1 MKRRVLISAII
12 LLCLQAGLAGAADL
26 TYKQGELIVRFADP
40 GAEATIGPL
49 SSRATKNMLSNLVI
63 AGATVDKEYKR
74 IAPGLALVKLPKGI
88 TVQDALLEFNRSGY
102 VLYAEPNYKIKAFQ
116 TFPND
121 SRFDEQWALNNTG
134 QTGGLRD
141 ADIDAPEA
149 WDIHTGDLNIIV
161 AVLDSGIDYNHP
173 DLAANMWINPGEVNQ
188 PGVVEPND
196 VNNVDDDDNGYVD
209 DIYGYDFVDN
219 DSDPMD
225 EHYHGTVAAGIIGAV
240 GNNNE
245 GIAGVCWTVRLMALR
260 ILDPNGEGSV
270 NDAIAAIDYA
280 IAMGADVIN
289 ASWGTYDYLYS
300 QPLLEA
306 IQRAEAA
313 GILFVA
319 GAGNDGYY
327 GAAYPAAYGRY
338 YGLDNVISVMAT
350 DHNDNRAVWSS
361 GSASNYGYSVDL
373 GAPGKSILS
382 TFPTNE
388 TAAMT
393 ARGYSTN
400 YDVLEGDDVPVAQGR
415 SISGTSAAAAHVSG
429 AAALMWSAN
438 PDFTHTQIKQLILR
452 SVDKTLPGLC
462 ASEGRLNLAN
472 AMNMVK
478 PGRVLNTTTLVIYP
492 TIQAAIDDAND
503 GDELIADA
511 NSWYFETID
520 FNGLEITLRSGDV
533 NAPPGYGVISPLTT
547 YISGL
552 FDAYNDIVTFQSGE
566 DVNTVL
572 KGFTI
577 IDNTGYFGYGGIY
590 CDGSSP
596 IISNC
601 NITGNI
607 GDGIYCYYD
616 SNPNIS
622 SCIITGN
629 SGDGIYCYYDSDPN
643 ISNCTITG
651 NSGSGIYCYYDSA
664 PNISNCTI
672 TANTPWG
679 GGGGIYCGYGS
690 DPNITNCTITAN
702 TASGG
707 GGGIYCTS
715 GSDPN
720 ITNCAITGNSA
731 GNGAG
736 GGIYCVDSSPE
747 ISDCN
752 ISGNTAQWEGGGIY
766 LENASPTITNCQ
778 ITDGNSH
785 WDGGG
790 IYCGSGSDANITNS
804 TISNNF
810 AYYDCGGIYCADS
823 SPLIKNCLIIDNTV
837 DSWDA
842 GGIFCSGG
850 SPTITNCTFAGNS
863 GNNYDGLGGAVY
875 CTYSSRPVITNCIF
889 SNNEDI
895 AIYESDLN
903 SDANVTYCLFYNN
916 PDGDCYDF
924 YIGAAYD
931 FNSVVDPNGNFNQ
944 DPMFVRGRLGNYYLS
959 QFEAGQILDSNG
971 RVVDPS
977 VNPEDATSPAV
988 DAGSADANSLGMH
1001 LYSTRTDNYVDPNGN
1016 KDLGRVDIGYHYDDP
1031 LPVGQFYLYTYAI
1044 NGSISPPSGS
1054 YSQYSQVPLEAAP
1067 SPGYRLKSWSGTD
1080 DDTSWELNNIV
1091 TMDSYKYVVVEF
1103 ETIMVELRARVVGG
1117 MGTVEPRLGTYV
1129 RGRVVG
1135 LTTTPANP
1143 SHRVIWTGTDDDTLT
1158 VLTNTVTMVN
1168 DLHIVEVRFYAP
1180 RTLNVPGDYTNLQHA
1195 IDDAMDGDIVV
1206 IAPADEPYL
1215 TVDGFY
1221 IYGKAITITSAN
1233 PDEPNVVARTV
1244 IEMQSPGP
1252 GGTVG
1257 PAFYFYYVG
1266 RDTVLNGLT
1275 IRGFNM
1281 YGGNGRGGNPDQG
1294 YWDGIPGGDI
1304 YGAAIR
1310 CWSDASPTIK
1320 NCIITDCS
1328 VRGGNGGNG
1337 AGGNDDH
1344 PSGGHGGWP
1353 GQAGGGGMG
1362 CLNDSNPLVINCTF
1376 DNCRAY
1382 GGNGGDGGNG
1392 NGDPWGYGG
1401 RGGGWYYSYDPNMS
1415 YYEMPYEWGPFDFY
1429 TWYSGHGGA
1438 VYCDQSSSATFMDC
1452 TFTNNRTEGGTCG
1465 ICGITPPGYRAEPTI
1480 HWKID
1485 NFGGAVYL
1493 GGRPY
1498 YYYYY
1503 PYDYNEP
1510 MNESKFM
1517 NCTFANNTA
1526 DPTTTP
1532 DSEDQFVSY
1541 GGAVAFEV
1549 NSLPTFDNCT
1559 FNDNLASIGG
1569 AMYWEWAE
1577 PLVDDCNFVANA
1589 GLHGGGVYFVGGSS
1603 RIYRSSF
1610 RENDATGGV
1619 AEGGGIYCFDAN
1631 TLILDCNITDNDANG
1646 SGGGIYFG
1654 GSEKLLVKNCLITGN
1669 SAGRDG
1675 GGISANGHAEPL
1687 ISNCTI
1693 VGNIVTG
1700 NGFAAGYG
1708 GGLYFSYN
1716 DYANIVDS
1724 IIWDNSANPGDSN
1737 QIAVG
1742 TGFGFDPRPST
1753 VAVSYSDVQGGTAE
1767 VFVDIGCTLEWD
1779 IDPCDPNYP
1788 TNIDADPCFIE
1799 GYHLSQI
1806 EAGDITYTDSPCVDA
1821 GSNTAVALGLHRYT
1835 TRTDSMP
1842 DRYIVDMGYHYRMPI
1857 RMVLCDLDSDGDV
1870 DLADLGKLSSY
1881 WLQDRCDF
1889 LGWCEGADL
1898 NLDTDVDFIDYAIC
1912 ARAYALFVDL
1922 APPRPNPSEWETP
1935 PYEYYDSNDGMYYN
1949 RMVAVTASDPSGVE
1963 YDFWCRTVG
1972 YGSGWQDSPIYNV
1985 KILEGPN
1992 QRYVYKVRTRDKSI
2006 YQNMGDY
2013 SGEAAARQ

>member
-1 MKRRVLISAII
+1 MKRQILISAII
-12 LLCLQAGLAGAADL
+12 LLCLQAGLAGATDL
-26 TYKQGELIVRFADP
+26 PYKQGELIVRFANP

-49 SSRATKNMLSNLVI
+49 SSRARRNMLSNLII
-63 AGATVDKEYKR
+63 AGATVDKEYEH
-74 IAPGLALVKLPKGI
+74 IIPGLALVKLPKGT
-88 TVQDALLEFNRSGY
+88 TVLEAVIKFNQSANI
-102 VLYAEPNYKIKAFQ
+102 LYAEPNYKIRAFQ

-121 SRFDEQWALNNTG
+121 PRFEEQWALDNTG
-134 QTGGLRD
+134 QTDGLPD

-149 WDIHTGDLNIIV
+149 WDIHTGDPNVIV

-196 VNNVDDDDNGYVD
+196 FNDVDDDDNGYVD

-219 DSDPMD
+219 DSNPMD

-240 GNNNE
+240 GNNDE

-260 ILDPNGEGSV
+260 ILDTNGEGSV
-270 NDAIAAIDYA
+270 GDAIEAIEYA
-280 IAMGADVIN
+280 ILMGADVIN
-289 ASWGTYDYLYS
+289 ASWGTYDYMYS
-300 QPLLEA
+300 QSLYDVIA
-306 IQRAEAA
+306 DAGDA

-327 GAAYPAAYGRY
+327 GAAYPAAYGGY

-350 DHNDNRAVWSS
+350 DHNDNRAYWSF
-361 GSASNYGYSVDL
+361 GSASNYGYNVDL
-373 GAPGKSILS
+373 GAPGMFILS

-388 TAAMT
+388 TAAMA
-393 ARGYSTN
+393 ARGYSTD
-400 YDVLEGDDVPVAQGR
+400 YDVLDGNDVPVAQGR
-415 SISGTSAAAAHVSG
+415 SISGTSAAAPYVAG
-429 AAALMWSAN
+429 AAALMWSVN

-462 ASEGRLNLAN
+462 VSEGRLNLAN

-478 PGRVLNTTTLVIYP
+478 PGRVRNVVDYLSLSMTTDAIYD
-492 TIQAAIDDAND
+492 TIQEAINNASD
-503 GDELIADA
+503 GDLLIADA
-511 NSWYFETID
+511 NHWYFEVID

-533 NAPPGYGVISPLTT
+533 NNPPGVISPATT

-566 DVNTVL
+566 DANTAL
-572 KGFTI
+572 LGFTI
-577 IDNTGYFGYGGIY
+577 IDGY
-590 CDGSSP
+590 
-596 IISNC
+596 
-601 NITGNI
+601 
-607 GDGIYCYYD
+607 DGIYCYND
-616 SNPNIS
+616 SDPNIS
-622 SCIITGN
+622 NCIITGN

-643 ISNCTITG
+643 ISNCMITG
-651 NSGSGIYCYYDSA
+651 NSGGGIYCYYNSD
-664 PNISNCTI
+664 PNISSCTI
-672 TANTPWG
+672 TANTTWG
-679 GGGGIYCGYGS
+679 EGGGIYCGYGS

-752 ISGNTAQWEGGGIY
+752 ISGNTAEWAGGGIY

-778 ITDGNSH
+778 ITDSNSH

-804 TISNNF
+804 TISSNF
-810 AYYDCGGIYCADS
+810 AYYDGGGIYCADS

-837 DSWDA
+837 DSWDG
-842 GGIFCSGG
+842 GGIFCSDG
-850 SPTITNCTFAGNS
+850 SPTITNCTIAGNS
-863 GNNYDGLGGAVY
+863 ANNYDGLGGAL
-875 CTYSSRPVITNCIF
+875 YSLGPSRPVITNCIF

-903 SDANVTYCLFYNN
+903 SDANVAYCLFYNN
-916 PDGDCYDF
+916 PDGDYYDF
-924 YIGAAYD
+924 YIGAPYD

-971 RVVDPS
+971 RVVDPN

-1001 LYSTRTDNYVDPNGN
+1001 LYSTRTDNVADSGT
-1016 KDLGRVDIGYHYDDP
+1016 VDIGYHYDDP
-1031 LPVGQFYLYTYAI
+1031 LPVVQFYLYAYAI
-1044 NGSISPPSGS
+1044 NGSISPQSGL
-1054 YSQYSQVPLEAAP
+1054 YTQYTQVPLKAAP
-1067 SPGYRLKSWSGTD
+1067 NPGYQLKSWSGTD
-1080 DDTSWELNNIV
+1080 DDTSRELNNIV

-1103 ETIMVELRARVVGG
+1103 QAIMVELRARVVGG
-1117 MGTVEPRLGTYV
+1117 NGTVTPRGGRYRRGT
-1129 RGRVVG
+1129 VVT
-1135 LTTTPANP
+1135 LTATPANP
-1143 SHRVIWTGTDDDTLT
+1143 SFRAIWTGTDDDTLT
-1158 VLTNTVTMVN
+1158 LFTNTVTMIEPFIV
-1168 DLHIVEVRFYAP
+1168 DPQGREFKEVEVRFYAP

-1195 IDDAMDGDIVV
+1195 IDDAMDGDIIV
-1206 IAPADEPYL
+1206 IAPADQPYL

-1221 IYGKAITITSAN
+1221 IYGRAITITSAN
-1233 PDEPNVVARTV
+1233 PDDPCCIASTV

-1252 GGTVG
+1252 DGTVG

-1281 YGGNGRGGNPDQG
+1281 YGGNGRGGDSGADPP
-1294 YWDGIPGGDI
+1294 YWDGVPGGSV

-1328 VRGGNGGNG
+1328 ARGGNGGNG

-1344 PSGGHGGWP
+1344 PDGGHGGWP
-1353 GQAGGGGMG
+1353 GRGYGGGMG
-1362 CLNDSNPLVINCTF
+1362 CLDDSNPLVINCTF

-1382 GGNGGDGGNG
+1382 GGNGGNGGNG
-1392 NGDPWGYGG
+1392 NGDPWGPGG
-1401 RGGGWYYSYDPNMS
+1401 RGGGWYYSYPP
-1415 YYEMPYEWGPFDFY
+1415 YTPYEWAHFDFY
-1429 TWYSGHGGA
+1429 TAYSGHGGA
-1438 VYCDQSSSATFMDC
+1438 VYCDQSSSATFIDC

-1465 ICGITPPGYRAEPTI
+1465 ISGITPPGYRAEPTI

-1493 GGRPY
+1493 GGYPY
-1498 YYYYY
+1498 YYYYYYPFY

-1541 GGAVAFEV
+1541 GGAVAFEA
-1549 NSLPTFDNCT
+1549 NSVPSFDNCA
-1559 FNDNLASIGG
+1559 FNDNMASIGG

-1577 PLVDDCNFVANA
+1577 PLIDDCNFVANT

-1603 RIYRSSF
+1603 KIYRSNF
-1610 RENDATGGV
+1610 RENHATVVV

-1631 TLILDCNITDNDANG
+1631 AMIVDCNISNNDASG

-1654 GSEKLLVKNCLITGN
+1654 GSEKLLVKNCLITEN

-1675 GGISANGHAEPL
+1675 GGISANWNSESN
-1687 ISNCTI
+1687 IINCTI
-1693 VGNIVTG
+1693 VGNTVTG
-1700 NGFAAGYG
+1700 VGFDTGYG
-1708 GGLYFSYN
+1708 GGVCCSYEN
-1716 DYANIVDS
+1716 YALITNS
-1724 IIWDNSANPGDSN
+1724 IIWGNYAINGGDLA
-1737 QIAVG
+1737 IT
-1742 TGFGFDPRPST
+1742 TGFEQDPRPAYVK
-1753 VAVSYSDVQGGTAE
+1753 VAYSDIEGGEPE

-1779 IDPCDPNYP
+1779 IDPGDPNYP
-1788 TNIDADPCFIE
+1788 TNIDADPLFTD

-1806 EAGDITYTDSPCVDA
+1806 EAGDVIDSPCVDV
-1821 GSNTAVALGLHRYT
+1821 GSDSAIALGLYGYT
-1835 TRTDSMP
+1835 TRTDDVP
-1842 DRYIVDMGYHYRMPI
+1842 DRGIVDMGYHYGMPI
-1857 RMVLCDLDSDGDV
+1857 RMVSCDFDFDGDV
-1870 DLADLGKLSSY
+1870 DLADLGILSSY
-1881 WLQDRCDF
+1881 WLEDRCDL

-1898 NLDTDVDFIDYAIC
+1898 DSDRDVDFRDYAIY
-1912 ARAYALFVDL
+1912 AQAYAPPVDL
-1922 APPRPNPSEWETP
+1922 TPPTPNPSEWETL
-1935 PYEYYDSNDGMYYN
+1935 PYEYYNPDDGKYYN
-1949 RMVAVTASDPSGVE
+1949 RMVAVTASDLNGVE
-1963 YDFWCRTVG
+1963 YYFDCWEDA
-1972 YGSGWQDSPIYNV
+1972 YDSGWQDSPIYNV
-1985 KILEGPN
+1985 HVTVPIQQYSYRVK
-1992 QRYVYKVRTRDKSI
+1992 TRDKSPN
-2006 YQNMGDY
+2006 QNETDY
-2013 SGEAAARQ
+2013 SVWRYPPL